1 MTAATRDRYG
11 YWAWRVKRCLMK
23 RGVQVGA
30 RPPPPPVFP
39 LLACEQDRAP
49 NGKLRPATRSCKQQG
64 FWACTNSKC
73 RVQAACTKTD
83 MACFRPTS
91 PRSNGLIEPYTA
103 RTTSALALSHP
114 PPSAVHSSL
123 NTGRAAAAWTL
134 FSCKISG
141 LSAHHDPVEVHLCGP
156 QAAKARVHAAPHRY
170 GKRPEPRLRE
180 CGCCLQACSP

>member
-114 PPSAVHSSL
+114 PPSDQSPGF
-123 NTGRAAAAWTL
+123 GR
-134 FSCKISG
+134 
-141 LSAHHDPVEVHLCGP
+141 HV
-156 QAAKARVHAAPHRY
+156 APFLKN
-170 GKRPEPRLRE
+170 G
-180 CGCCLQACSP
+180 AI